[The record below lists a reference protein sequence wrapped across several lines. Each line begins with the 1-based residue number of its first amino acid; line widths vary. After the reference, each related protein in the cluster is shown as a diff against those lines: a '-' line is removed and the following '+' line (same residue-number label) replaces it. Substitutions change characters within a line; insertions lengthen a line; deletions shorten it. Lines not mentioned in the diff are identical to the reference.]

1 MQAIHATC
9 ESLSDRFQ
17 VYENDYQSH
26 SQEGMGR
33 VLNRKTKVGMRRGR
47 RRHP

>member
-17 VYENDYQSH
+17 VYDNESH
-26 SQEGMGR
+26 SQYQEGMGR
-33 VLNRKTKVGMRRGR
+33 VRIKKTRIEMGHGK